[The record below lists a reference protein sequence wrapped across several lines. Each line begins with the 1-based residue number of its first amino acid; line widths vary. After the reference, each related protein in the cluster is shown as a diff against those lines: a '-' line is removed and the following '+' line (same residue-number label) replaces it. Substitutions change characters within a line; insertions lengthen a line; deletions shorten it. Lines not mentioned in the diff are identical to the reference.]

1 MFSASQAIDS
11 RTASPRLSETVAV
24 QSYLSSASMAR
35 YLERSIKQSSRKAG
49 SHSSISLPPVPR
61 LVVGSNSQ
69 PEGETLDQAA
79 REKARLR
86 QEAEEAE
93 MAEYETA
100 SNLRRRGGYKA
111 ANDESEDG
119 ERAGGTKDEK
129 AASTSYPPST
139 STAPVVSGDRSTQ
152 EALSSELLRMASILK
167 NQTISFSSALERD
180 RKLLESTDQ
189 QLSQNLDLMTRTR
202 GRLGEYAHKAR
213 GMGWLTLGT
222 VVMVVITWMLM
233 FVVIKLT

>member
-1 MFSASQAIDS
+1 
-11 RTASPRLSETVAV
+11 
-24 QSYLSSASMAR
+24 MAR
-35 YLERSIKQSSRKAG
+35 YLEGSIKQSTSMPGA
-49 SHSSISLPPVPR
+49 HSSVSLPPVPR
-61 LVVGSNSQ
+61 LVVESASEQ
-69 PEGETLDQAA
+69 EGETPDDAA

-93 MAEYETA
+93 MAEYEAA
-100 SNLRRRGGYKA
+100 SRLRRRGGYKA
-111 ANDESEDG
+111 AGEEDG
-119 ERAGGTKDEK
+119 EVKEAGELKDEK
-129 AASTSYPPST
+129 KSSTTYPPTT
-139 STAPVVSGDRSTQ
+139 STAPLVSGDRSTQ

-222 VVMVVITWMLM
+222 GIMVVMTWVLM